1 MIDKKKDRRITIRI
15 SSSDYDYLAAV
26 AYIAGMN
33 VSKYIRTLAQ
43 ASISA
48 AKVQEQKG
56 AFKVEDIKALLD
68 HKL

>member
-15 SSSDYDYLAAV
+15 SSSDFDYLAAV
-26 AYIAGMN
+26 AYMAGMN
-33 VSKYIRTLAQ
+33 VSKYLRMVAQ

>member
-15 SSSDYDYLAAV
+15 SSSDFDYLAAV

-56 AFKVEDIKALLD
+56 AFKVEDIKAILD